1 MPHADQHTADIE
13 YLKAKA
19 RRLEMELNSLKL
31 EVDRMFQDFLT
42 YKVNHP

>member
-1 MPHADQHTADIE
+1 MPHTDPYTADIE